1 VLQIPAYQLELN
13 LTQGQSD
20 TWAKKNVK
28 NTFDSLIEKFDE
40 ALKENFRT
48 IAKDLSKTDEK
59 LKALTETDSS
69 IKSDLRKDLKVL
81 KKITTRLEETW
92 NQALRIFDGFT
103 KILLKGPQKKELE
116 KIDKLNVNQLIA
128 NNGEVSA
135 EKLNNPH
142 AKGSW
147 SKKSLKNMFL
157 KLVRRFDHD
166 IKTPLGVISHLETLN
181 ILIDELIQKI
191 DNKKFKESQINE
203 DLKFANQFINHTKNS
218 FARLVEMF
226 NSFTKILTE
235 GSEKVT
241 LREVNLD
248 RLART
253 YEGVN
258 SSSKKISGI
267 DVKVIVDGD
276 NGPINSVHVDQ
287 EKLYEILDNL
297 VSNAK
302 TYLEEHKTKHPE
314 ILITFKKTHR
324 NLNVT
329 VTNHGR
335 LGVKPEEAFNDG
347 VSTKSGKNRGQ
358 GLGIVKKL
366 VEQMGG
372 KVQIKNLKKH
382 DSNQQSLISF
392 NSRIKGFVQVEFNL
406 PI

>member
-1 VLQIPAYQLELN
+1 MLQIPAYQLELN
-13 LTQGQSD
+13 TTQGQSD
-20 TWAKKNVK
+20 SWARKTVK
-28 NTFDSLIEKFDE
+28 NTFDNLIEKFDK
-40 ALKENFRT
+40 ALKNNFRT
-48 IAKDLSKTDEK
+48 IAKDLSKTEEK
-59 LKALTETDSS
+59 LKSLTQKASAK
-69 IKSDLRKDLKVL
+69 KSGL
-81 KKITTRLEETW
+81 KKNLEALKELTIKLEKTW
-92 NQALRIFDGFT
+92 NQALRIFDGFI
-103 KILLKGPQKKELE
+103 KILLEGPQENELE
-116 KIDKLNVNQLIA
+116 KIGTSSVHELIT
-128 NNGEVSA
+128 NNSEASA
-135 EKLNNPH
+135 QKLNNPH

-147 SKKSLKNMFL
+147 SKKELENMFL

-166 IKTPLGVISHLETLN
+166 IKNPLGVIASLETLN
-181 ILIDELIQKI
+181 VLINELIPKI
-191 DNKKFKESQINE
+191 NDKKSKESQINK
-203 DLKFANQFINHTKNS
+203 DLKSANQFFTHAKDS

-267 DVKVIVDGD
+267 DVKVIIDGD
-276 NGPINSVHVDQ
+276 NDPINNVKVDQ

-302 TYLEEHKTKHPE
+302 TYLEEHKTKHRE
-314 ILITFKKTHR
+314 ILIRFKKIR
-324 NLNVT
+324 GNLNVT
-329 VTNHGR
+329 VTNHGK
-335 LGVKPEEAFNDG
+335 LGVKPEKAFNDG
-347 VSTKSGKNRGQ
+347 VSTKRGKNRGQ

-372 KVQIKNLKKH
+372 EVQIKNLKENH
-382 DSNQQSLISF
+382 SNQQSLNFF
-392 NSRIKGFVQVEFNL
+392 NSRIKSIVQVEFNL

>member
-1 VLQIPAYQLELN
+1 MLQIPDYQLELN
-13 LTQGQSD
+13 TTQGQSD
-20 TWAKKNVK
+20 SWAKKNVK
-28 NTFDSLIEKFDE
+28 NTFDNLIEKFDK
-40 ALKENFRT
+40 ALKDNFRT
-48 IAKDLSKTDEK
+48 IAKDLSKTEEK

-69 IKSDLRKDLKVL
+69 IKSDLKKDLKVL

-92 NQALRIFDGFT
+92 NHALRIFDGFT
-103 KILLKGPQKKELE
+103 KILLKGPQKNEVE
-116 KIDKLNVNQLIA
+116 KIEKLSVHELIT
-128 NNGEVSA
+128 NNSEASA
-135 EKLNNPH
+135 QKLNNPH

-147 SKKSLKNMFL
+147 SKKQLENMFL

-166 IKTPLGVISHLETLN
+166 IKNPLAVIASLETLN
-181 ILIDELIQKI
+181 DLINELIPKI
-191 DNKKFKESQINE
+191 NDKKSKESKINK
-203 DLKFANQFINHTKNS
+203 DLKSANQFFNHAKDS

-241 LREVNLD
+241 LCEVNLD

-267 DVKVIVDGD
+267 DIKVIVDGNNAPID
-276 NGPINSVHVDQ
+276 NVNVDQ
-287 EKLYEILDNL
+287 EKLYEILDNI

-302 TYLEEHKTKHPE
+302 TYLEEHKTKHRE
-314 ILITFKKTHR
+314 ILIRFKKIHG

-392 NSRIKGFVQVEFNL
+392 NSRIKGFVQVKFNL